1 MDEGPVA
8 QAQRLLRHTSD
19 GRRTLRFTAK
29 MLDGELLD
37 AGEDIERLL
46 VDCDALDLSPGG
58 RDLLF
63 ALDEAIAA
71 AVARRR

>member
-8 QAQRLLRHTSD
+8 QAQRLLRHASN
-19 GRRTLRFTAK
+19 GRRTLRLTAK

-46 VDCDALDLSPGG
+46 VDCDVLDLSPGA